1 MEPNRERI
9 EDFMQR
15 PRANVLDV
23 VVGTIAT
30 DTPFATYRLGI
41 SGPMSKVVVTGS
53 RGDGYEGVVR
63 GMLRALAVLGFRG
76 EVRVRYLSDLD
87 CLAATL
93 EITDEYAEQVKA
105 EVGHAWVEQ
114 PERAE
119 PHPGTA
125 GAQEGTQRQQAQRPR
140 EGVEHDA
147 STLRERTKDVEGRR
161 PGGGVGGLGDE
172 TSSVQEEG

>member
-1 MEPNRERI
+1 
-9 EDFMQR
+9 MQR

-87 CLAATL
+87 RLDRLAG
-93 EITDEYAEQVKA
+93 DHRRVR
-105 EVGHAWVEQ
+105 
-114 PERAE
+114 RA
-119 PHPGTA
+119 
-125 GAQEGTQRQQAQRPR
+125 
-140 EGVEHDA
+140 
-147 STLRERTKDVEGRR
+147 SKGRGR
-161 PGGGVGGLGDE
+161 ARLGRA
-172 TSSVQEEG
+172 